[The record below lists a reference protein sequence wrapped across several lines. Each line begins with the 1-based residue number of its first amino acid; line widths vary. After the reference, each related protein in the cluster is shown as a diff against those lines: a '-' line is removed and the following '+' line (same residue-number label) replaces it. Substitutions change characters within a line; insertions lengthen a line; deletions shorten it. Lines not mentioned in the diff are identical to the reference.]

1 MKQTV
6 NFYQFANAFETLRPN
21 NFTREGLVALFE
33 MLEEWEEST
42 GTEIE
47 LDVIALCCE
56 FTEYENIEEF
66 NADYNTSY
74 KDWDKVHEET
84 VVYEFGEGSAI
95 IMSY

>member
-6 NFYQFANAFETLRPN
+6 NFYQFAEAFETLRPD
-21 NFTREGLVALFE
+21 NFTREGLIALFE

-56 FTEYENIEEF
+56 FTEYENIKEF
-66 NADYNTSY
+66 NDDYGTTHENWEAVHDNTFA
-74 KDWDKVHEET
+74 
-84 VVYEFGEGSAI
+84 YEFGEGSAI
-95 IMSY
+95 IQAY